1 MPGID
6 KIIGKIINDAKM
18 RAKDIEDQANQKRQE
33 ILDEKTQEANNIKD
47 NILIKAKE
55 ESDSILEKATST
67 ANLKARDTIL
77 LAEEEVIEKVLAMVK
92 EELNNL
98 TEEDFIK
105 YLKTSIKDLKL
116 TSEDKVRVPEK
127 YYKAVKNSNLN
138 LKVSDEFT
146 DSGFIVKK
154 NNLIYNGDFSNI
166 VDSMK
171 EDLMPLIA
179 DELFNK

>member
-92 EELNNL
+92 EKLNNL
-98 TEEDFIK
+98 TEED
-105 YLKTSIKDLKL
+105 LS
-116 TSEDKVRVPEK
+116 
-127 YYKAVKNSNLN
+127 
-138 LKVSDEFT
+138 
-146 DSGFIVKK
+146 
-154 NNLIYNGDFSNI
+154 LIHI
-166 VDSMK
+166 
-171 EDLMPLIA
+171 
-179 DELFNK
+179 